1 MKFMNIAK
9 TTTLLAALTLAG
21 MANAQTYTIDAMHT
35 HARFAIDH
43 MGTSTNHGGFYNLT
57 GELQFDKKAK
67 KGYIDITIPTAN
79 LDTGI
84 QMFNEH
90 LKSADF
96 FDVANHPTARFV
108 SSKWYFKG
116 NKVTRVDGHLTLM
129 GKTHPVSLRATK
141 FNCYQNPM
149 LKAESCGGDFVATI
163 DRTKW
168 GVDKYADMGV
178 TKKVA
183 LNIQIEAYKK

>member
-1 MKFMNIAK
+1 MKLTKILL
-9 TTTLLAALTLAG
+9 TSTTLLAGSAFADV
-21 MANAQTYTIDAMHT
+21 YTIDNMHT
-35 HARFAIDH
+35 HARFSIDH
-43 MGTSTNHGGFYNLT
+43 MGTSTNHGGFYGLT
-57 GELQFDKKAK
+57 GQVEYHKKAK
-67 KGYIDITIPTAN
+67 KGHIEISIPMN
-79 LDTGI
+79 SLDTSI
-84 QMFNEH
+84 APFNEH

-96 FDVANHPTARFV
+96 FDVANHPTAEFK
-108 SSKWYFKG
+108 STKWHFKG
-116 NKVTRVDGHLTLM
+116 NKVTRVDGLLTM
-129 GKTHPVSLRATK
+129 KGKTHPVSLRATK

-178 TKKVA
+178 AKKVT